1 MRGYLWKLNWVCS
14 AVDKF
19 FWIHSTMYIY
29 WVWSQ
34 SRLSKLSF
42 WADTFWESVFF
53 NSQVTKVRN
62 FPQILQPWWISLK
75 NFRGISRESFP
86 VTDSSEILE
95 NFPRIGPQDERF
107 LWDHSFETQF
117 QEIPEKFFEIFP
129 LKIPQNFSVKLLR
142 QFLNNS

>member
-1 MRGYLWKLNWVCS
+1 MEVELSMQCCGQILLDSFYNVYLLSLIAKSTFKIIFLGGYVLR
-14 AVDKF
+14 
-19 FWIHSTMYIY
+19 IG
-29 WVWSQ
+29 
-34 SRLSKLSF
+34 
-42 WADTFWESVFF
+42 FF